1 LSSQQH
7 ESTFQGIDENMELD
21 QEDQA
26 ELMKFETVQTSKEIE
41 FDKIKISD
49 VRRARSAF
57 LIFGI
62 VRSEE

>member
-1 LSSQQH
+1 MSSQLH

-62 VRSEE
+62 VRS

>member
-1 LSSQQH
+1 
-7 ESTFQGIDENMELD
+7 MD